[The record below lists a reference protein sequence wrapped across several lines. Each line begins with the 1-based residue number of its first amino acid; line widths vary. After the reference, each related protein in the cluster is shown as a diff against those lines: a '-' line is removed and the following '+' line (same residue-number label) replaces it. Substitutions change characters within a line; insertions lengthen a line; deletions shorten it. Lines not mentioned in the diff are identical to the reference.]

1 MAVVDAEDESN
12 REFWREERVR
22 PWWGN
27 PLIWLGIGLLF
38 VLLGIFVGPKLFGGV
53 VLFLPFFWIRPRGRR
68 PRPSH

>member
-1 MAVVDAEDESN
+1 MDAVETEEKTN
-12 REFWREERVR
+12 REFWPEERGR